1 MHRAYIETMGM
12 KNLHKVLKVA
22 LWMYMI
28 DFLHKPIILGGGNK
42 VSRHIDRIAK
52 GNDMRAGIE
61 VSREAYLNFFLQ
73 TVDRRVVM
81 YLRG

>member
-1 MHRAYIETMGM
+1 MGM

-28 DFLHKPIILGGGNK
+28 DFLHKPIILGGRNK

-61 VSREAYLNFFLQ
+61 VSREAYLNFLQ
-73 TVDRRVVM
+73 IYVSANVM
-81 YLRG
+81 LVGL

>member
-28 DFLHKPIILGGGNK
+28 DFLHKPIILGRGNK
-42 VSRHIDRIAK
+42 VSRHIDRIANV
-52 GNDMRAGIE
+52 NDMRAGIE
-61 VSREAYLNFFLQ
+61 VSREAYLNFLQ
-73 TVDRRVVM
+73 IYVSANVM
-81 YLRG
+81 LVGL

>member
-1 MHRAYIETMGM
+1 MGM

-61 VSREAYLNFFLQ
+61 VSREAYLNFLQ
-73 TVDRRVVM
+73 IYVSANVM
-81 YLRG
+81 LVGL

>member
-1 MHRAYIETMGM
+1 MGM

-28 DFLHKPIILGGGNK
+28 DFLHKPIILGEGNK

-61 VSREAYLNFFLQ
+61 VSREAYLNFLQ
-73 TVDRRVVM
+73 IYVSANVM
-81 YLRG
+81 LVGL

>member
-1 MHRAYIETMGM
+1 MGM
-12 KNLHKVLKVA
+12 ENLHKVLKVA

-52 GNDMRAGIE
+52 GNNMRAGVEI
-61 VSREAYLNFFLQ
+61 SREAYLNFLQ
-73 TVDRRVVM
+73 IYVSANVM
-81 YLRG
+81 LVGL

>member
-1 MHRAYIETMGM
+1 MGI

-61 VSREAYLNFFLQ
+61 VSREAYLNFLQ
-73 TVDRRVVM
+73 IYVSANVM
-81 YLRG
+81 LVGL

>member
-28 DFLHKPIILGGGNK
+28 DFLHKPTMLSEEIKSADILT
-42 VSRHIDRIAK
+42 
-52 GNDMRAGIE
+52 E
-61 VSREAYLNFFLQ
+61 LQ
-73 TVDRRVVM
+73 RVTI
-81 YLRG
+81 

>member
-12 KNLHKVLKVA
+12 KNVHKVLKVA

-42 VSRHIDRIAK
+42 VSRHIDRIANV
-52 GNDMRAGIE
+52 NDMRAGIE
-61 VSREAYLNFFLQ
+61 VSREAYLNFLQ
-73 TVDRRVVM
+73 IYVSANVM
-81 YLRG
+81 LVGL